1 MFFAKK
7 GMKPPE
13 IKILP
18 DDVAN
23 KIAAGEVVER
33 PASVVKELLENSIDA
48 GATRIDIEF
57 KHGGKTFIKVLDN
70 GCGMTRQQALMSL
83 EQHATSKIRSPED
96 LFSISSYG
104 FRGEAV
110 PSIASVSKF
119 RMRTRPEGESV
130 GTQIDSYASQVLSV
144 KECGMPRGTEIL
156 VENLFSGV
164 PARRKFLKSDNV
176 EAGHIARLCR
186 LYALAL
192 PNLSLTLVENS
203 KVLFHSEEGFGVI
216 ARISK
221 IFGRETAEN
230 LIELKE
236 SQKYGMKVSGA
247 ILVPGESF
255 STSRNI
261 CVFINGRPVECRAV
275 YAAVKEA
282 YSQFVPKGRFAG
294 AFLFIKLN
302 PSSVDVNVHPAK
314 REVRLKDE
322 LGVKNFIADAIIE
335 RLKSFSFQEPFG
347 AFGRRAGDC
356 AISGEFSRALESFSG
371 KNSASRNNPE
381 TGQEA
386 RMGLAAK
393 SSGGAMYAPRE
404 APFPS
409 DITAAGK
416 QADFHGEAKE
426 KSFEVGEGA
435 KILKESAPDGGSEKI
450 RGDEKLRAFELA
462 EASPAPAIL
471 PDAGRSRAFSEYSED
486 LRAAKAVRAATANPT
501 WRYVGCIARR
511 FAIFETPKSMAIM
524 SILSAL
530 RRVDFYR
537 IMKALEGEKTPSQK
551 LLLPITMKFGISD
564 DEFFRANR
572 ALFESCGFEIDDFGK
587 GYYRIAATPAWLEF
601 SEAEKFVRDIVE
613 SSSESGLRTRSK
625 RLGDEMFA
633 SIAAGKIG
641 IGGFVCTEESATSLL
656 SNLLSC
662 PMHMTSPDGRKT
674 LYEISHS
681 RLLSLFGENA

>member
-1 MFFAKK
+1 
-7 GMKPPE
+7 MKPPE

-294 AFLFIKLN
+294 AFLFIELN

-356 AISGEFSRALESFSG
+356 APSAEFSRALESFSG
-371 KNSASRNNPE
+371 KNSPGQNNPE
-381 TGQEA
+381 NAQEA

-393 SSGGAMYAPRE
+393 SSGGAGGAMCDLRGTPALSNNDGQKE
-404 APFPS
+404 
-409 DITAAGK
+409 
-416 QADFHGEAKE
+416 QADFPDARIAGE
-426 KSFEVGEGA
+426 KSFEVGENA
-435 KILKESAPDGGSEKI
+435 KILEVNAPDSGSEKI
-450 RGDEKLRAFELA
+450 RGAEELRAFEVA
-462 EASPAPAIL
+462 AASPAPAIV
-471 PDAGRSRAFSEYSED
+471 PDAGKSRYFSEYSED
-486 LRAAKAVRAATANPT
+486 LQAAQSARAAAAKHA

-530 RRVDFYR
+530 RRVDFNR
-537 IMKALEGEKTPSQK
+537 IMKALEGEKALSQK
-551 LLLPITMKFGISD
+551 LLLPITMEFGISD

-601 SEAEKFVRDIVE
+601 FEAEKFVRDIVE

-641 IGGFVCTEESATSLL
+641 IGGFICTEESATSLL

>member
-1 MFFAKK
+1 
-7 GMKPPE
+7 MKPPE

-236 SQKYGMKVSGA
+236 SQNYGMKVSGA

-294 AFLFIKLN
+294 AFLFIELN
-302 PSSVDVNVHPAK
+302 PSSIDVNVHPAK

-356 AISGEFSRALESFSG
+356 APSAEFSRALESFSG
-371 KNSASRNNPE
+371 KNSPGQNNPE
-381 TGQEA
+381 NAQEA

-393 SSGGAMYAPRE
+393 SSGGAGGAMCDLRGTPALSNNDGQKE
-404 APFPS
+404 
-409 DITAAGK
+409 
-416 QADFHGEAKE
+416 QADFPDARIAGE
-426 KSFEVGEGA
+426 KSFEVGESA
-435 KILKESAPDGGSEKI
+435 KILKESAHDYGTEKL
-450 RGDEKLRAFELA
+450 RGAEELRAFEVA
-462 EASPAPAIL
+462 AASPAPAIL
-471 PDAGRSRAFSEYSED
+471 PDADKSRAFSEYSED
-486 LRAAKAVRAATANPT
+486 LRTAKAVRAATANPT

-530 RRVDFYR
+530 RRVDFNR
-537 IMKALEGEKTPSQK
+537 IMKALEGEKALSQK
-551 LLLPITMKFGISD
+551 LLLPITMEFGISD

-601 SEAEKFVRDIVE
+601 FEAEKFVRDIVE

-641 IGGFVCTEESATSLL
+641 IGGFICTEESATSLL

>member
-1 MFFAKK
+1 
-7 GMKPPE
+7 MKPPE

-294 AFLFIKLN
+294 AFLFIELN

-347 AFGRRAGDC
+347 TFGRRAGDC

-381 TGQEA
+381 TAQEA

-393 SSGGAMYAPRE
+393 SSGGASGAIYAPRE

-416 QADFHGEAKE
+416 QADFHGARIAGEN
-426 KSFEVGEGA
+426 SFEVGESA
-435 KILKESAPDGGSEKI
+435 KILKESAPDDGAEKN
-450 RGDEKLRAFELA
+450 RGAEELRAFEVA
-462 EASPAPAIL
+462 AASPAPAIL
-471 PDAGRSRAFSEYSED
+471 PDADKSRAFSEYSED
-486 LRAAKAVRAATANPT
+486 LRTAKAVRAATANPT

-530 RRVDFYR
+530 RRVDFNR

-551 LLLPITMKFGISD
+551 LLLPITMEFGISD

-633 SIAAGKIG
+633 YIAAGKIG

>member
-1 MFFAKK
+1 
-7 GMKPPE
+7 MKPPE

-176 EAGHIARLCR
+176 EASHIARLCR

-294 AFLFIKLN
+294 AFLFIELN

-381 TGQEA
+381 TAREA

-393 SSGGAMYAPRE
+393 SSGGAGGAIYAPRE

-416 QADFHGEAKE
+416 QADFHGARIAGE
-426 KSFEVGEGA
+426 KSFEVGESA
-435 KILKESAPDGGSEKI
+435 RILKESAPDGGAEKN
-450 RGDEKLRAFELA
+450 RGAEELRAFEVA
-462 EASPAPAIL
+462 AASPAPAIL
-471 PDAGRSRAFSEYSED
+471 PDADKSRAFSEYSED
-486 LRAAKAVRAATANPT
+486 LRTAKAVRAATANPT

-530 RRVDFYR
+530 RRVDFNR

-551 LLLPITMKFGISD
+551 LLLPITMEFGISD

-633 SIAAGKIG
+633 YIAAGKIG

>member
-1 MFFAKK
+1 
-7 GMKPPE
+7 MKPPE

-236 SQKYGMKVSGA
+236 SQNYGMKVSGA

-294 AFLFIKLN
+294 AFLFIELN
-302 PSSVDVNVHPAK
+302 PSSIDVNVHPAK

-356 AISGEFSRALESFSG
+356 APSAEFARALESFSG
-371 KNSASRNNPE
+371 KNSPGQNNPKNA
-381 TGQEA
+381 QEA

-393 SSGGAMYAPRE
+393 SSGGAGGAMCDLRGTPALSNNDGQKE
-404 APFPS
+404 
-409 DITAAGK
+409 
-416 QADFHGEAKE
+416 QADFPDARIAGE
-426 KSFEVGEGA
+426 KSFKVGENA
-435 KILKESAPDGGSEKI
+435 KILKESAHDSGTEKI
-450 RGDEKLRAFELA
+450 RGAEELRAFEVA
-462 EASPAPAIL
+462 AASPAPTIV
-471 PDAGRSRAFSEYSED
+471 PDADKSRAFSEYSED
-486 LRAAKAVRAATANPT
+486 LQAAQSARAAAAKHA

-530 RRVDFYR
+530 RRVDFNR
-537 IMKALEGEKTPSQK
+537 IMKALEGEKALSQK
-551 LLLPITMKFGISD
+551 LLLPITMEFGISD

-601 SEAEKFVRDIVE
+601 FEAEKFVRDIVE

-641 IGGFVCTEESATSLL
+641 IGGFICTEESATSLL

>member
-1 MFFAKK
+1 
-7 GMKPPE
+7 MKPPE

-294 AFLFIKLN
+294 AFLFIELN

-356 AISGEFSRALESFSG
+356 TISGEFSRALESFSG
-371 KNSASRNNPE
+371 KNSPGQNNPKNA
-381 TGQEA
+381 QEA
-386 RMGLAAK
+386 HMGLAAK
-393 SSGGAMYAPRE
+393 SSGGAGGAMCDLRGTPALSNNDGQKE
-404 APFPS
+404 
-409 DITAAGK
+409 
-416 QADFHGEAKE
+416 QADFPDARIAGE
-426 KSFEVGEGA
+426 KSFKVGENA
-435 KILKESAPDGGSEKI
+435 KILKESAPDSGTEKI
-450 RGDEKLRAFELA
+450 RGAEELRAFEVA
-462 EASPAPAIL
+462 AASPAPAIV
-471 PDAGRSRAFSEYSED
+471 PDADKSRAFSGYSED
-486 LRAAKAVRAATANPT
+486 LQAAQSARAAAAKHA

-530 RRVDFYR
+530 RRVDFNR
-537 IMKALEGEKTPSQK
+537 IMKALEGEKALSQK
-551 LLLPITMKFGISD
+551 LLLPITMEFGISD

-587 GYYRIAATPAWLEF
+587 GYYRIAATPTWLEF

-641 IGGFVCTEESATSLL
+641 IGGFICTEESATSLL

>member
-1 MFFAKK
+1 
-7 GMKPPE
+7 MKPPE

-294 AFLFIKLN
+294 AFLFIELN

-347 AFGRRAGDC
+347 TFGRRAGDC

-381 TGQEA
+381 TAQEA

-393 SSGGAMYAPRE
+393 SSGGAGGAMYAPRE

-416 QADFHGEAKE
+416 QADFHGARIAGEN
-426 KSFEVGEGA
+426 SFEVGESA
-435 KILKESAPDGGSEKI
+435 KILKESAPDDGGNEKN
-450 RGDEKLRAFELA
+450 RGAEELRAFEVA
-462 EASPAPAIL
+462 AASPAPAIL
-471 PDAGRSRAFSEYSED
+471 PDADKSRAFSEYLED
-486 LRAAKAVRAATANPT
+486 LRTAKAVRAATANPT

-530 RRVDFYR
+530 RRVDFNR

-551 LLLPITMKFGISD
+551 LLLPITMEFGISD

-633 SIAAGKIG
+633 YIAAGKIG

>member
-1 MFFAKK
+1 
-7 GMKPPE
+7 MKPPE

-294 AFLFIKLN
+294 AFLFIELN

-347 AFGRRAGDC
+347 TFGRRAGDC

-381 TGQEA
+381 TAQEA

-393 SSGGAMYAPRE
+393 SSGGAGGAMYAPRE

-416 QADFHGEAKE
+416 QADFHGARIAGEN
-426 KSFEVGEGA
+426 SFEVGESA
-435 KILKESAPDGGSEKI
+435 KILKESAPDDGAEKN
-450 RGDEKLRAFELA
+450 RGAEELRAFEVA
-462 EASPAPAIL
+462 AASPAPAIL
-471 PDAGRSRAFSEYSED
+471 PDADKSRAFSEYSED
-486 LRAAKAVRAATANPT
+486 LRTAKAVRAATANPT

-530 RRVDFYR
+530 RRVDFNR

-551 LLLPITMKFGISD
+551 LLLPITMEFGISD

-633 SIAAGKIG
+633 YIAAGKIG

-656 SNLLSC
+656 SDLLSC

>member
-1 MFFAKK
+1 
-7 GMKPPE
+7 MKPPE

-294 AFLFIKLN
+294 AFLFIELN

-347 AFGRRAGDC
+347 TFGRRAGDC

-371 KNSASRNNPE
+371 KISASRNNPE
-381 TGQEA
+381 TAQEA

-393 SSGGAMYAPRE
+393 SSGGAGGAMYAPRE

-416 QADFHGEAKE
+416 QADFHGARIAGEN
-426 KSFEVGEGA
+426 SFEVGESA
-435 KILKESAPDGGSEKI
+435 KILKESAPDDS
-450 RGDEKLRAFELA
+450 GDEKNRGAEELRAFEVA
-462 EASPAPAIL
+462 AASPAPAIL
-471 PDAGRSRAFSEYSED
+471 PDADKSRAFSEYSED
-486 LRAAKAVRAATANPT
+486 LRTAKAVRAATANPT

-530 RRVDFYR
+530 RRVDFNR

-551 LLLPITMKFGISD
+551 LLLPITMEFGISD

-633 SIAAGKIG
+633 YIAAGKIG

>member
-1 MFFAKK
+1 
-7 GMKPPE
+7 MKPPE

-294 AFLFIKLN
+294 AFLFIELN

-356 AISGEFSRALESFSG
+356 APSAEFSRALESFSG
-371 KNSASRNNPE
+371 KNSPGQNNPE
-381 TGQEA
+381 NAQEA

-393 SSGGAMYAPRE
+393 SSGGAGGAMCDLRGTPALSNNDGQKE
-404 APFPS
+404 
-409 DITAAGK
+409 
-416 QADFHGEAKE
+416 QADFPDARIAGE
-426 KSFEVGEGA
+426 KSFEVGENA
-435 KILKESAPDGGSEKI
+435 KILKESAHDYGTEKI
-450 RGDEKLRAFELA
+450 RCAEELRAFEVA
-462 EASPAPAIL
+462 AASPAPAIV
-471 PDAGRSRAFSEYSED
+471 PDADKSRAFSGYSED
-486 LRAAKAVRAATANPT
+486 LQAAQSARAAAAKHA

-530 RRVDFYR
+530 RRVDFNR
-537 IMKALEGEKTPSQK
+537 IMKALEGEKALSQK
-551 LLLPITMKFGISD
+551 LLLPITMEFGISD

-601 SEAEKFVRDIVE
+601 FEAEKFVRDIVE

-641 IGGFVCTEESATSLL
+641 IGGFICTEESATSLL

>member
-1 MFFAKK
+1 
-7 GMKPPE
+7 MKPPE

-294 AFLFIKLN
+294 AFLFIELN

-347 AFGRRAGDC
+347 TFGRRAGDC

-371 KNSASRNNPE
+371 KISASRNNPE
-381 TGQEA
+381 TAQEA

-393 SSGGAMYAPRE
+393 SSGGAGGAMYAPRE

-416 QADFHGEAKE
+416 QADFHGARIAGEN
-426 KSFEVGEGA
+426 SFEVGESA
-435 KILKESAPDGGSEKI
+435 KILKESAPDDS
-450 RGDEKLRAFELA
+450 GDEKNRGAEELRAFEVA
-462 EASPAPAIL
+462 AASPAPAIL
-471 PDAGRSRAFSEYSED
+471 PDADKSRAFSEYSED
-486 LRAAKAVRAATANPT
+486 LRTAKAVRAATANPT

-530 RRVDFYR
+530 RRVDFNR

-551 LLLPITMKFGISD
+551 LLLPITMEFGISD

-572 ALFESCGFEIDDFGK
+572 TLFESCGFEIDDFGK

-633 SIAAGKIG
+633 YIAAGKIG

>member
-1 MFFAKK
+1 
-7 GMKPPE
+7 MKPPE

-294 AFLFIKLN
+294 AFLFIELN

-356 AISGEFSRALESFSG
+356 APSAEFSRALESFSG
-371 KNSASRNNPE
+371 KNSPGQNNPE
-381 TGQEA
+381 NAQEA

-393 SSGGAMYAPRE
+393 SSGGAGGAMCDLRGTPALSNNDGQKE
-404 APFPS
+404 
-409 DITAAGK
+409 
-416 QADFHGEAKE
+416 QADFPDARIAGE
-426 KSFEVGEGA
+426 KSFEVGESA
-435 KILKESAPDGGSEKI
+435 KILEVNAPDSGTEKI
-450 RGDEKLRAFELA
+450 RAFEVA
-462 EASPAPAIL
+462 AASPAPAIV
-471 PDAGRSRAFSEYSED
+471 PDADKSRAFSGYSED
-486 LRAAKAVRAATANPT
+486 LQAAQSARAAAAKHA

-530 RRVDFYR
+530 RRVDFNR

-551 LLLPITMKFGISD
+551 LLLPITMEFGISD

-633 SIAAGKIG
+633 YIAAGKIG
-641 IGGFVCTEESATSLL
+641 IGGFICTEESATSLL

>member
-1 MFFAKK
+1 MSL
-7 GMKPPE
+7 PE
-13 IKILP
+13 IRILT

-33 PASVVKELLENSIDA
+33 PASAVKELLENSLDA
-48 GATRIDIEF
+48 GAKRIDIEF
-57 KHGGKTFIKVLDN
+57 NNGGKTLVKVSDD
-70 GCGMTRQQALMSL
+70 GHGMSPDQILTAL
-83 EQHATSKIRSPED
+83 EAHATSKIRSADD
-96 LFSISSYG
+96 LDTISSFG
-104 FRGEAV
+104 FRGEAL

-119 RMRTRPEGESV
+119 LIRSKPEGQKV
-130 GTQIDSYASQVLSV
+130 GSCVRIYAGKVLENS
-144 KECGMPRGTEIL
+144 ECAMSRGTEIL
-156 VENLFSGV
+156 VEDLFCSV

-255 STSRNI
+255 STARNI

-294 AFLFIKLN
+294 AFLFIELN

-356 AISGEFSRALESFSG
+356 TISGEFSRALESFSG

-381 TGQEA
+381 TAQEA

-393 SSGGAMYAPRE
+393 SSGGAGGAMYAPRE

-416 QADFHGEAKE
+416 QADFHGARIAGEN
-426 KSFEVGEGA
+426 SFEVGESA
-435 KILKESAPDGGSEKI
+435 KILKESAPDDGAEKN
-450 RGDEKLRAFELA
+450 RGAEELRAFEVA
-462 EASPAPAIL
+462 AASPAPAIL
-471 PDAGRSRAFSEYSED
+471 PDADKSRAFSEYSED
-486 LRAAKAVRAATANPT
+486 LRTAKAVRAATANPT

-530 RRVDFYR
+530 RRVDFNR

-551 LLLPITMKFGISD
+551 LLLPITMEFGISD

-633 SIAAGKIG
+633 YIAAGKIG

>member
-1 MFFAKK
+1 
-7 GMKPPE
+7 MKPPE

-294 AFLFIKLN
+294 AFLFIELN

-347 AFGRRAGDC
+347 TFGRRAGDC

-381 TGQEA
+381 TAQEA

-393 SSGGAMYAPRE
+393 SSGGASGAMYAPRE

-416 QADFHGEAKE
+416 QADFHGARIAGEN
-426 KSFEVGEGA
+426 SFEVGESA
-435 KILKESAPDGGSEKI
+435 KILKESAPDDG
-450 RGDEKLRAFELA
+450 GDEKNRGAEELRAFEVA
-462 EASPAPAIL
+462 AASPAPAIL
-471 PDAGRSRAFSEYSED
+471 PDADKSRAFSEYSED
-486 LRAAKAVRAATANPT
+486 LRTAKAVRAATANPT

-530 RRVDFYR
+530 RRVDFNR

-551 LLLPITMKFGISD
+551 LLLPITMEFGISD

-633 SIAAGKIG
+633 YIAAGKIG

>member
-1 MFFAKK
+1 
-7 GMKPPE
+7 MKPPE

-294 AFLFIKLN
+294 AFLFIELN

-356 AISGEFSRALESFSG
+356 APSAEFARALESFSG
-371 KNSASRNNPE
+371 KNSPGQNNPE
-381 TGQEA
+381 NAQEA

-393 SSGGAMYAPRE
+393 SSGGAGGAMCDLRGTPALSNNDGQKE
-404 APFPS
+404 
-409 DITAAGK
+409 
-416 QADFHGEAKE
+416 QADFPDARIAGE
-426 KSFEVGEGA
+426 KSFEVGESA
-435 KILKESAPDGGSEKI
+435 KILKESAHDYGTEKI
-450 RGDEKLRAFELA
+450 RAFEVA
-462 EASPAPAIL
+462 AASPAPAIV
-471 PDAGRSRAFSEYSED
+471 PDAGKSRSFSGYSED
-486 LRAAKAVRAATANPT
+486 LQAAQSARAAAAKHA

-530 RRVDFYR
+530 RRVDFNR
-537 IMKALEGEKTPSQK
+537 IMKALEGEKALSQK
-551 LLLPITMKFGISD
+551 LLLPITMEFGISD

-601 SEAEKFVRDIVE
+601 FEAEKFVRDIVE

-641 IGGFVCTEESATSLL
+641 IGGFICTEESATSLL

>member
-1 MFFAKK
+1 
-7 GMKPPE
+7 MKPPE

-186 LYALAL
+186 LYALTL

-230 LIELKE
+230 LIEMKE

-294 AFLFIKLN
+294 AFLFIELN

-356 AISGEFSRALESFSG
+356 APSAEFSRALESFSG
-371 KNSASRNNPE
+371 KNSPGQNNPE
-381 TGQEA
+381 NAQEA

-393 SSGGAMYAPRE
+393 SSGGTGGAMCDLRGTPALSNNDGQKE
-404 APFPS
+404 
-409 DITAAGK
+409 
-416 QADFHGEAKE
+416 QADFPDARIAGE
-426 KSFEVGEGA
+426 KSFEVGESA
-435 KILKESAPDGGSEKI
+435 KILEESAPDSGSEKI
-450 RGDEKLRAFELA
+450 RGAEELRAFEVA
-462 EASPAPAIL
+462 AASPAPAIV
-471 PDAGRSRAFSEYSED
+471 PDADKSRAFSGYSED
-486 LRAAKAVRAATANPT
+486 LQAEQSARAAAAKHA

-530 RRVDFYR
+530 RRVDFNR
-537 IMKALEGEKTPSQK
+537 IMKALEGEKALSQK
-551 LLLPITMKFGISD
+551 LLLPITMELGISD

-601 SEAEKFVRDIVE
+601 FEAEKFVRDIVE

-641 IGGFVCTEESATSLL
+641 IGGFICTEESATSLL

-674 LYEISHS
+674 L
-681 RLLSLFGENA
+681 

>member
-1 MFFAKK
+1 
-7 GMKPPE
+7 MKPPE

-236 SQKYGMKVSGA
+236 SQNYGMKVSGA

-294 AFLFIKLN
+294 AFLFIELN
-302 PSSVDVNVHPAK
+302 PSSIDVNVHPAK

-356 AISGEFSRALESFSG
+356 APSAEFARALESFSG
-371 KNSASRNNPE
+371 KNSPGQNNPKNA
-381 TGQEA
+381 QEA

-393 SSGGAMYAPRE
+393 SSGGAGGAMCDLRGTPALSNNDGQKE
-404 APFPS
+404 
-409 DITAAGK
+409 
-416 QADFHGEAKE
+416 QADFPDARIAGE
-426 KSFEVGEGA
+426 KSFKVGENA
-435 KILKESAPDGGSEKI
+435 KILKESAHDSGTEKI
-450 RGDEKLRAFELA
+450 RGAEELRAFEVA
-462 EASPAPAIL
+462 AASPAPTIV
-471 PDAGRSRAFSEYSED
+471 PDADKSRAFSEYSED
-486 LRAAKAVRAATANPT
+486 LQAAQSARAAAAKHA

-530 RRVDFYR
+530 RRVDFNR
-537 IMKALEGEKTPSQK
+537 IMKALEGEKALSQK
-551 LLLPITMKFGISD
+551 LLLPITMEFGISD

-601 SEAEKFVRDIVE
+601 FEAEKFVRDIVE

-633 SIAAGKIG
+633 YIAAGKIG

>member
-1 MFFAKK
+1 
-7 GMKPPE
+7 MKPPE

-294 AFLFIKLN
+294 AFLFIELN

-347 AFGRRAGDC
+347 TFGRRAGDC

-381 TGQEA
+381 TAQEA

-393 SSGGAMYAPRE
+393 SSGGAGGAMYAPRE

-416 QADFHGEAKE
+416 QADFHGARIAGEN
-426 KSFEVGEGA
+426 SFEVGESA
-435 KILKESAPDGGSEKI
+435 KILKESAPDDGAEKN
-450 RGDEKLRAFELA
+450 RGAEELRAFEVA
-462 EASPAPAIL
+462 AASPAPAIL
-471 PDAGRSRAFSEYSED
+471 PDADKSRAFSEYSED
-486 LRAAKAVRAATANPT
+486 LRTAKAVRAATASPT

-530 RRVDFYR
+530 RRVDFNR

-551 LLLPITMKFGISD
+551 LLLPITMEFGISD

-633 SIAAGKIG
+633 YIAAGKIG

>member
-1 MFFAKK
+1 
-7 GMKPPE
+7 MKPPE

-156 VENLFSGV
+156 VENLFCSV

-294 AFLFIKLN
+294 AFLFIELN

-347 AFGRRAGDC
+347 TFGRRAGDC
-356 AISGEFSRALESFSG
+356 TISGEFSRALESFSG

-381 TGQEA
+381 TAQEA

-393 SSGGAMYAPRE
+393 SSGGAGGAMYAPRE

-416 QADFHGEAKE
+416 QADFHGARIAGEN
-426 KSFEVGEGA
+426 SFEVGESA
-435 KILKESAPDGGSEKI
+435 KILKESAPDDGGNEKN
-450 RGDEKLRAFELA
+450 RGAEELRAFEVA
-462 EASPAPAIL
+462 AASPAPAIL
-471 PDAGRSRAFSEYSED
+471 PDADKSRAFSEYSED
-486 LRAAKAVRAATANPT
+486 LRTAKAVRAATANPT

-530 RRVDFYR
+530 RRVDFNR

-551 LLLPITMKFGISD
+551 LLLPITMEFGISD

-633 SIAAGKIG
+633 YIAAGKIG

>member
-1 MFFAKK
+1 
-7 GMKPPE
+7 MKPPE

-294 AFLFIKLN
+294 AFLFIELN

-356 AISGEFSRALESFSG
+356 TISGEFSRALESFSG

-381 TGQEA
+381 TAQEA

-393 SSGGAMYAPRE
+393 SSGGAGGAMCDLRGTPALSNNDGQKE
-404 APFPS
+404 
-409 DITAAGK
+409 
-416 QADFHGEAKE
+416 QADFPDARIAGE
-426 KSFEVGEGA
+426 KSFEVGENA
-435 KILKESAPDGGSEKI
+435 KILKESAPDSGTEKI
-450 RGDEKLRAFELA
+450 RGAEELRAFEVA
-462 EASPAPAIL
+462 AASPAPAIV
-471 PDAGRSRAFSEYSED
+471 PDADKSRAFSGYSED
-486 LRAAKAVRAATANPT
+486 LQATQSARAAAAKHA

-530 RRVDFYR
+530 RRVDFNR

-551 LLLPITMKFGISD
+551 LLLPITMEFGISD

-633 SIAAGKIG
+633 YIAAGKIG

>member
-1 MFFAKK
+1 
-7 GMKPPE
+7 MKPPE

-294 AFLFIKLN
+294 AFLFIELN

-347 AFGRRAGDC
+347 TFGRRAGDC

-381 TGQEA
+381 TAQEA

-393 SSGGAMYAPRE
+393 SSGGAGGAIYAPRE

-416 QADFHGEAKE
+416 QADFHGARIAGEN
-426 KSFEVGEGA
+426 SFEVGESA
-435 KILKESAPDGGSEKI
+435 KILKESAPDDGGNEKN
-450 RGDEKLRAFELA
+450 RGAEELRAFEVA
-462 EASPAPAIL
+462 AASPAPAIL
-471 PDAGRSRAFSEYSED
+471 PDADKSRAFSEYSED
-486 LRAAKAVRAATANPT
+486 LRTAKAVRAATANPT

-530 RRVDFYR
+530 RRVDFNR

-551 LLLPITMKFGISD
+551 LLLPITMEFGISD

-633 SIAAGKIG
+633 YIAAGKIG

>member
-1 MFFAKK
+1 
-7 GMKPPE
+7 MKPPE

-294 AFLFIKLN
+294 AFLFIELN

-347 AFGRRAGDC
+347 TFGRRAGDC

-381 TGQEA
+381 TAQEA

-393 SSGGAMYAPRE
+393 SSGGAGGAMYAPRE

-416 QADFHGEAKE
+416 QADFHGARIAGEN
-426 KSFEVGEGA
+426 SFEVGESA
-435 KILKESAPDGGSEKI
+435 KILKESAPDDGAEKN
-450 RGDEKLRAFELA
+450 RGAEELRAFEVA
-462 EASPAPAIL
+462 AASPAPAIL
-471 PDAGRSRAFSEYSED
+471 PDADKSRAFSEYSED
-486 LRAAKAVRAATANPT
+486 LRTAKAVRAATANPT

-530 RRVDFYR
+530 RRVDFNR

-551 LLLPITMKFGISD
+551 LLLPITMEFGITD

-633 SIAAGKIG
+633 YIAAGKIG

>member
-1 MFFAKK
+1 
-7 GMKPPE
+7 MKPPE

-294 AFLFIKLN
+294 AFLFIELN

-356 AISGEFSRALESFSG
+356 APSAEFSRALESFSG
-371 KNSASRNNPE
+371 KNSPGQNNPE
-381 TGQEA
+381 NAQEA

-393 SSGGAMYAPRE
+393 SSGGAGGAMCDLRGTPALSNNDGQKE
-404 APFPS
+404 
-409 DITAAGK
+409 
-416 QADFHGEAKE
+416 QADFPDARIAGE
-426 KSFEVGEGA
+426 KSFEVGENA
-435 KILKESAPDGGSEKI
+435 KILKESAPDSGSEKI
-450 RGDEKLRAFELA
+450 RGAEEIRAFEVA
-462 EASPAPAIL
+462 AASPAPAIV
-471 PDAGRSRAFSEYSED
+471 PDAGKSRYFSEYSED
-486 LRAAKAVRAATANPT
+486 LQAALSARAAAAKHA

-530 RRVDFYR
+530 RRVDFNR
-537 IMKALEGEKTPSQK
+537 IMKALEGEKALSQK
-551 LLLPITMKFGISD
+551 LLLPITMEFGISD

-587 GYYRIAATPAWLEF
+587 GYYRIAATPAWIEF

-641 IGGFVCTEESATSLL
+641 IGGFICTEESATSLL

>member
-1 MFFAKK
+1 
-7 GMKPPE
+7 MKPPE

-236 SQKYGMKVSGA
+236 SQNYGMKVSGA

-294 AFLFIKLN
+294 AFLFIELN
-302 PSSVDVNVHPAK
+302 PSSIDVNVHPAK

-356 AISGEFSRALESFSG
+356 APSAEFARALESFSG
-371 KNSASRNNPE
+371 KNSPGQNNPKNA
-381 TGQEA
+381 QEA

-393 SSGGAMYAPRE
+393 SSGGAGGAMCDLRGTPALSNNDGQKE
-404 APFPS
+404 
-409 DITAAGK
+409 
-416 QADFHGEAKE
+416 QADFPDARIAGE
-426 KSFEVGEGA
+426 KSFKVGENA
-435 KILKESAPDGGSEKI
+435 KILKESAHDSGTEKI
-450 RGDEKLRAFELA
+450 RGAEELRAFEVA
-462 EASPAPAIL
+462 AASPAPTIV
-471 PDAGRSRAFSEYSED
+471 PDADKSRAFSEYSED
-486 LRAAKAVRAATANPT
+486 LQAAQSARAAAAKHA

-530 RRVDFYR
+530 RRVDFNR
-537 IMKALEGEKTPSQK
+537 IMKALEGEKALSQK
-551 LLLPITMKFGISD
+551 LLLPITMEFGISD

-587 GYYRIAATPAWLEF
+587 GYYRIAATPAWIEF
-601 SEAEKFVRDIVE
+601 FEAEKFVRDIVE

-641 IGGFVCTEESATSLL
+641 IGGFICTEESATSLL

>member
-1 MFFAKK
+1 
-7 GMKPPE
+7 MKPPE

-294 AFLFIKLN
+294 AFLFIELN

-356 AISGEFSRALESFSG
+356 TPSAEFARALESFSG
-371 KNSASRNNPE
+371 KNAPGQNNPE
-381 TGQEA
+381 NAQEA

-393 SSGGAMYAPRE
+393 SSGGAGGAMCDLRGPPALSNNDGQKE
-404 APFPS
+404 
-409 DITAAGK
+409 
-416 QADFHGEAKE
+416 QADFPDARIAGE
-426 KSFEVGEGA
+426 KSFEVGENA
-435 KILKESAPDGGSEKI
+435 KILKESAPDSGSEKI
-450 RGDEKLRAFELA
+450 RGAEELRAFEVA
-462 EASPAPAIL
+462 AASPAPAIV
-471 PDAGRSRAFSEYSED
+471 PDAGKSRSFSEYSED
-486 LRAAKAVRAATANPT
+486 LQAAQSARAAAAKHA

-530 RRVDFYR
+530 RRVDFNR
-537 IMKALEGEKTPSQK
+537 IMKALEGEKALSQK
-551 LLLPITMKFGISD
+551 LLLPITMEFGISD

-601 SEAEKFVRDIVE
+601 FEAEKFVRDIVE

-641 IGGFVCTEESATSLL
+641 IGGFICTEESATSLL

>member
-1 MFFAKK
+1 
-7 GMKPPE
+7 MKPPE

-83 EQHATSKIRSPED
+83 EQHATSKMRSPED

-294 AFLFIKLN
+294 AFLFIELN

-356 AISGEFSRALESFSG
+356 TPSAEFARALESFSG
-371 KNSASRNNPE
+371 KNSPGQNNPE
-381 TGQEA
+381 NAQEA

-393 SSGGAMYAPRE
+393 SSGGAGGAMCDLRGTPALSNNDGQKE
-404 APFPS
+404 
-409 DITAAGK
+409 
-416 QADFHGEAKE
+416 QADFPDARIAGE
-426 KSFEVGEGA
+426 KSFEVGENA
-435 KILKESAPDGGSEKI
+435 KILKESAPDYGIEKI
-450 RGDEKLRAFELA
+450 RAFEVA
-462 EASPAPAIL
+462 AASPAPAIV
-471 PDAGRSRAFSEYSED
+471 PDAGKSRYFSEYSED
-486 LRAAKAVRAATANPT
+486 LQAAQSARAAAAKHA

-530 RRVDFYR
+530 RRVDFNR
-537 IMKALEGEKTPSQK
+537 IMKALEGEKALSQK
-551 LLLPITMKFGISD
+551 LLLPITMEFGISD

-601 SEAEKFVRDIVE
+601 FEAEKFVRDIVE

-641 IGGFVCTEESATSLL
+641 IGGFICTEESATSLL

>member
-1 MFFAKK
+1 
-7 GMKPPE
+7 MKPPE

-164 PARRKFLKSDNV
+164 PVRRKFLKSDNV

-294 AFLFIKLN
+294 AFLFIELN

-347 AFGRRAGDC
+347 TFGRRAGDC
-356 AISGEFSRALESFSG
+356 TISGEFSRALESFSG

-381 TGQEA
+381 TAQEA

-393 SSGGAMYAPRE
+393 SSGGAGGAIYAPRE

-416 QADFHGEAKE
+416 QADFHGARIAGEN
-426 KSFEVGEGA
+426 SFEVGESA
-435 KILKESAPDGGSEKI
+435 KILKESAPDDGAEKN
-450 RGDEKLRAFELA
+450 RGAEELRAFEVA
-462 EASPAPAIL
+462 AASPAPAIL
-471 PDAGRSRAFSEYSED
+471 PDADKSRAFSEYSED
-486 LRAAKAVRAATANPT
+486 LRTAKAVRAATANPT

-530 RRVDFYR
+530 RRVDFNR

-551 LLLPITMKFGISD
+551 LLLPITMEFGISD

-633 SIAAGKIG
+633 YIAAGKIG

>member
-1 MFFAKK
+1 
-7 GMKPPE
+7 MKPPE

-294 AFLFIKLN
+294 AFLFIELN

-347 AFGRRAGDC
+347 TFGRRAGDC

-381 TGQEA
+381 TAQEA

-393 SSGGAMYAPRE
+393 SSGGAGGAMYAPRE

-416 QADFHGEAKE
+416 QADFHGARIAGEN
-426 KSFEVGEGA
+426 SFEVGESA
-435 KILKESAPDGGSEKI
+435 KILKESAPDDGGNEKN
-450 RGDEKLRAFELA
+450 RCAEELRAFEVA
-462 EASPAPAIL
+462 AASPAPAIL
-471 PDAGRSRAFSEYSED
+471 PDADKSRAFSEYSED
-486 LRAAKAVRAATANPT
+486 LRTAKAVRAATANPT

-530 RRVDFYR
+530 RRVDFNR

-551 LLLPITMKFGISD
+551 LLLPITMEFGISD

-613 SSSESGLRTRSK
+613 SSSESGFRTRSK

-633 SIAAGKIG
+633 YIAAGKIG

>member
-1 MFFAKK
+1 
-7 GMKPPE
+7 MKPPE

-294 AFLFIKLN
+294 AFLFIELN

-356 AISGEFSRALESFSG
+356 TPSAEFARALESFSG
-371 KNSASRNNPE
+371 KNSPGQNNPE
-381 TGQEA
+381 NAQEA

-393 SSGGAMYAPRE
+393 SSGGAGGAMCDLRGPPALSNNDGQKE
-404 APFPS
+404 
-409 DITAAGK
+409 
-416 QADFHGEAKE
+416 QADFPDARIAGE
-426 KSFEVGEGA
+426 KSFEVGENA
-435 KILKESAPDGGSEKI
+435 KILKESAHDSGTEKI
-450 RGDEKLRAFELA
+450 RGAEELRAFEIA
-462 EASPAPAIL
+462 AASPAPAIV
-471 PDAGRSRAFSEYSED
+471 PDAGKSRYFSEYSED
-486 LRAAKAVRAATANPT
+486 LQAAQSARAAAAKHA

-530 RRVDFYR
+530 RRVDFNR
-537 IMKALEGEKTPSQK
+537 IMKALEGEKALSQK
-551 LLLPITMKFGISD
+551 LLLPITMEFGISD

-601 SEAEKFVRDIVE
+601 FEAEKFVRDIVE

-641 IGGFVCTEESATSLL
+641 IGGFICTEESATSLL

>member
-1 MFFAKK
+1 
-7 GMKPPE
+7 MKPPE

-294 AFLFIKLN
+294 AFLFIELN

-347 AFGRRAGDC
+347 TFGRRAGDC
-356 AISGEFSRALESFSG
+356 TISGEFSRALESFSG
-371 KNSASRNNPE
+371 KNSPGQNNPKNA
-381 TGQEA
+381 QEA
-386 RMGLAAK
+386 HMGLAAK
-393 SSGGAMYAPRE
+393 SSGGAGGAMCDLRGTPALSNNDGQKE
-404 APFPS
+404 
-409 DITAAGK
+409 
-416 QADFHGEAKE
+416 QADFPDARIAGE
-426 KSFEVGEGA
+426 KSFKVGENA
-435 KILKESAPDGGSEKI
+435 KILKESAPDSGTEKI
-450 RGDEKLRAFELA
+450 RGAEELRAFEVA
-462 EASPAPAIL
+462 AASPAPAIV
-471 PDAGRSRAFSEYSED
+471 PDTDKSRAFSGYSED
-486 LRAAKAVRAATANPT
+486 LQAAQSARAAAAKHA

-530 RRVDFYR
+530 RRVDFNR
-537 IMKALEGEKTPSQK
+537 IMKALEGEKALSQK
-551 LLLPITMKFGISD
+551 LLLPITMEFGISD

-601 SEAEKFVRDIVE
+601 FEAEKFVRDIVE

-641 IGGFVCTEESATSLL
+641 IGGFICTEESATSLL

>member
-1 MFFAKK
+1 
-7 GMKPPE
+7 MKPPE

-294 AFLFIKLN
+294 AFLFIELN

-381 TGQEA
+381 TAQEA

-393 SSGGAMYAPRE
+393 SSGGASGAMYAPRE

-416 QADFHGEAKE
+416 QVDFHGARIAGKN
-426 KSFEVGEGA
+426 SFEVGESA
-435 KILKESAPDGGSEKI
+435 KILKESAPDDGGNEKN
-450 RGDEKLRAFELA
+450 RGAEELRAFEVA
-462 EASPAPAIL
+462 AASPAPAIL
-471 PDAGRSRAFSEYSED
+471 PDADKSRAFSGYSED
-486 LRAAKAVRAATANPT
+486 LQAEQSVRAATANPT

-530 RRVDFYR
+530 RRVDFNR
-537 IMKALEGEKTPSQK
+537 IMKALEGEKALSQK
-551 LLLPITMKFGISD
+551 LLLPITMEFGISD

-601 SEAEKFVRDIVE
+601 FEAEKFVRDIVE

-641 IGGFVCTEESATSLL
+641 IGGFICTEESATSLL

>member
-1 MFFAKK
+1 
-7 GMKPPE
+7 MKPPE

-48 GATRIDIEF
+48 GATRLDIEF

-294 AFLFIKLN
+294 AFLFIELN

-356 AISGEFSRALESFSG
+356 TISGEFSRALESFSG

-381 TGQEA
+381 TAQEA

-393 SSGGAMYAPRE
+393 SSGGAGGAMCDLRGT
-404 APFPS
+404 PFPS

-416 QADFHGEAKE
+416 QADFHGARIAGEN
-426 KSFEVGEGA
+426 SFEVGESA
-435 KILKESAPDGGSEKI
+435 KILKESAPDDGGNEKN
-450 RGDEKLRAFELA
+450 RGAEELRAFEVA
-462 EASPAPAIL
+462 AASPAPAIL
-471 PDAGRSRAFSEYSED
+471 PDADKSRAFSEYSED
-486 LRAAKAVRAATANPT
+486 LRTAKAVRAATANPT

-530 RRVDFYR
+530 RRVDFNR
-537 IMKALEGEKTPSQK
+537 IMKALEGEKALSQK
-551 LLLPITMKFGISD
+551 LLLPITMEFGISD

-601 SEAEKFVRDIVE
+601 FEAEKFVRDIVE

-641 IGGFVCTEESATSLL
+641 IGGFICTEESATSLL

>member
-1 MFFAKK
+1 
-7 GMKPPE
+7 MKPPE

-294 AFLFIKLN
+294 AFLFIELN

-356 AISGEFSRALESFSG
+356 TISGEFSRALESFSG
-371 KNSASRNNPE
+371 KNSPGQNNPKNA
-381 TGQEA
+381 QEA
-386 RMGLAAK
+386 HMGLAAK
-393 SSGGAMYAPRE
+393 SSGGAGGAMCDLRGTPALSNNDGQKE
-404 APFPS
+404 
-409 DITAAGK
+409 
-416 QADFHGEAKE
+416 QADFPDARIAGE
-426 KSFEVGEGA
+426 KSFEVGENT
-435 KILKESAPDGGSEKI
+435 KILKESAHDYGTEKI
-450 RGDEKLRAFELA
+450 RGAEELRAFEVA
-462 EASPAPAIL
+462 AASPAPAIV
-471 PDAGRSRAFSEYSED
+471 PDADKSRAFSGYSED
-486 LRAAKAVRAATANPT
+486 LQAAQSARAAAAKHA

-530 RRVDFYR
+530 RRVDFNR
-537 IMKALEGEKTPSQK
+537 IMKALEGEKALSQK
-551 LLLPITMKFGISD
+551 LLLPITMEFGISD

-587 GYYRIAATPAWLEF
+587 GYYRIAATPAWIEF

-641 IGGFVCTEESATSLL
+641 IGGFICTEESATSLL

>member
-1 MFFAKK
+1 
-7 GMKPPE
+7 MKPPE

-96 LFSISSYG
+96 LFSIFSYG

-294 AFLFIKLN
+294 AFLFIELN

-356 AISGEFSRALESFSG
+356 APSAEFSRALESFSG
-371 KNSASRNNPE
+371 KNSPGQNNPE
-381 TGQEA
+381 NAQEA

-393 SSGGAMYAPRE
+393 SSGGAGGAMCDLRGTPALSNNDGQKE
-404 APFPS
+404 
-409 DITAAGK
+409 
-416 QADFHGEAKE
+416 QADFPDARIAGE
-426 KSFEVGEGA
+426 KSFEVGENA
-435 KILKESAPDGGSEKI
+435 KILEVNAPDSGTEKI
-450 RGDEKLRAFELA
+450 RCAEELRAFEVA
-462 EASPAPAIL
+462 AASPAPAIV
-471 PDAGRSRAFSEYSED
+471 PDAGKSRYFSEYSED
-486 LRAAKAVRAATANPT
+486 LQAAQSARAAAAKHA

-530 RRVDFYR
+530 RRVDFNR
-537 IMKALEGEKTPSQK
+537 IMKALEGEKALSQK
-551 LLLPITMKFGISD
+551 LLLPITMEFGISD

-601 SEAEKFVRDIVE
+601 FEAEKFVRDIVE

-641 IGGFVCTEESATSLL
+641 IGGFICTEESATSLL

>member
-1 MFFAKK
+1 
-7 GMKPPE
+7 MKPPE

-236 SQKYGMKVSGA
+236 SQNYGMKVSGA

-294 AFLFIKLN
+294 AFLFIELN
-302 PSSVDVNVHPAK
+302 PSSIDVNVHPAK

-356 AISGEFSRALESFSG
+356 APSAEFARALESFSG
-371 KNSASRNNPE
+371 KNSPGQNNPE
-381 TGQEA
+381 NAQEA

-393 SSGGAMYAPRE
+393 SSGGAGGAMCDLRGT
-404 APFPS
+404 PFPS

-416 QADFHGEAKE
+416 QADFHGARIAGEN
-426 KSFEVGEGA
+426 SFEVGESA
-435 KILKESAPDGGSEKI
+435 KILKESAPDDGGNEKN
-450 RGDEKLRAFELA
+450 RGAEELRAFEVA
-462 EASPAPAIL
+462 AASPAPAIL
-471 PDAGRSRAFSEYSED
+471 PDADKSRAFSEYSED
-486 LRAAKAVRAATANPT
+486 LRTAKAVRAATANPT

-530 RRVDFYR
+530 RRVDFNR
-537 IMKALEGEKTPSQK
+537 IMKALEGEKALSQK
-551 LLLPITMKFGISD
+551 LLLPITMEFGISD

-601 SEAEKFVRDIVE
+601 FEAEKFVRDIVE

-641 IGGFVCTEESATSLL
+641 IGGFICTEESATSLL